1 MLATFYSFR
10 VMFYGSLVMF
20 AAAMMGVVLRLRG
33 RLYTARWFHRLVLV
47 SLPMGVLAII
57 GGWVLAET
65 GRQPWI
71 VYGKL
76 LTADAVSPLH
86 TWPVVGSLS
95 LFTVVYGSLV
105 GAYIYYVVR
114 VVRQGPEGAEDPDAG
129 RVLVP
134 SHPAVA
140 GRREAT

>member
-1 MLATFYSFR
+1 
-10 VMFYGSLVMF
+10 
-20 AAAMMGVVLRLRG
+20 
-33 RLYTARWFHRLVLV
+33 
-47 SLPMGVLAII
+47 
-57 GGWVLAET
+57 
-65 GRQPWI
+65 

-95 LFTVVYGSLV
+95 LFVAVYGSLV

-114 VVRQGPEGAEDPDAG
+114 VVRQGPEGPDGAEDPDAG

>member
-1 MLATFYSFR
+1 
-10 VMFYGSLVMF
+10 
-20 AAAMMGVVLRLRG
+20 
-33 RLYTARWFHRLVLV
+33 
-47 SLPMGVLAII
+47 MGVLAII

-76 LTADAVSPLH
+76 VTADAVSPLH

-105 GAYIYYVVR
+105 GVYIYYVFR
-114 VVRQGPEGAEDPDAG
+114 VVRQGPEGPEGAEEPDAG

-134 SHPAVA
+134 SRPAVA